1 MTKRLMYDEHGEAYE
16 IDESIL
22 MMPPGPG
29 PYKTLTDSET
39 GKTYQIPASMFA
51 GVDGSTA
58 GAGTG
63 LARGLLQAI
72 PTYHERLIE
81 ILLERC
87 TITNPGIRQDIEL
100 LIGPVLAI
108 GKITSEDEYNI
119 VLLEIENLVRALYMS
134 GAISDEDSVYL
145 VDQLTF
151 FARWQA
157 RRSIT
162 FDGKPNERELWT
174 IQSIHQK
181 SETVSPDVGGT
192 GVLSG
197 LGRMFER
204 R

>member
-1 MTKRLMYDEHGEAYE
+1 VTKKLMYDEYGEAYE
-16 IDESIL
+16 VDTSVL
-22 MMPPGPG
+22 SMPAGPG
-29 PYKTLTDSET
+29 PHRTLTDSET
-39 GKTYQIPASMFA
+39 GKTYQIPASMFS
-51 GVDGSTA
+51 GVDGAT
-58 GAGTG
+58 GATG
-63 LARGLLQAI
+63 PGRGLLQPT

-108 GKITSEDEYNI
+108 GKITSKEEYNI
-119 VLLEIENLVRALYMS
+119 ILLEIENLVRALYMS

-181 SETVSPDVGGT
+181 SETVSPDTGG
-192 GVLSG
+192 SG
-197 LGRMFER
+197 LMSGLARMFGR

>member
-1 MTKRLMYDEHGEAYE
+1 MTKRLMYDENGEAYE

-22 MMPPGPG
+22 AMRPGPG
-29 PYKTLTDSET
+29 PYRTLTDSET
-39 GKTYQIPASMFA
+39 GKTYQIPASMFT
-51 GVDGSTA
+51 GVDG
-58 GAGTG
+58 GGTG
-63 LARGLLQAI
+63 AAGSGRGLLQAT

-108 GKITSEDEYNI
+108 GKITSKEEYNI

-145 VDQLTF
+145 VDQISF

-181 SETVSPDVGGT
+181 SEVVSPDVGGT

-197 LGRMFER
+197 LGRMFGR